1 MLSPDRTLVSFYM
14 AIDLSVSS
22 GDYLKLKKLKQ
33 LYNETRVSYD
43 IKIGRNGLKEVIN
56 SCSKDFRGR
65 NDILKLNNI
74 SLGNANFTRCPAN
87 TYEGS
92 LTIKP
97 IIYGTPI
104 YSNPLYW
111 KKNATLRTRYY
122 KSCACYIMNKIKL
135 TKQDGSQIFFNGNVK
150 E

>member
-1 MLSPDRTLVSFYM
+1 M

-33 LYNETRVSYD
+33 LYNETPVSYE
-43 IKIGRNGLKEVIN
+43 IKIGRAGLKEVIN
-56 SCSKDFRGR
+56 TTCSKDLRGR
-65 NDILKLNNI
+65 SDILKLNNI
-74 SLGNANFTRCPAN
+74 SLGNANFTNCPAN

-92 LTIKP
+92 LAIKP

-104 YSNPLYW
+104 YSNPIYW
-111 KKNATLRTRYY
+111 KKDETLRTRYY

-135 TKQDGSQIFFNGNVK
+135 TSQSGSQIFFNGNVK
-150 E
+150 KQ

>member
-1 MLSPDRTLVSFYM
+1 M

-33 LYNETRVSYD
+33 LYNEKPVSYD
-43 IKIGRNGLKEVIN
+43 IKIGRKGLAKVVD

-74 SLGNANFTRCPAN
+74 SLGNANFTKCPAN

-92 LTIKP
+92 LTVKP

-104 YSNPLYW
+104 YSNPIYW
-111 KKNATLRTRYY
+111 KKNDALRARYY

-135 TKQDGSQIFFNGNVK
+135 TKQDGSQILFNGNVK